1 MIGYYV
7 HHQGLGHLTRLQA
20 IAEHLRA
27 PVTGISSLPAPEG
40 WASDWLHLAR
50 DDGMPAAEAA
60 GADPTAGG
68 VLHWVPRHDPGLAGR
83 AAALTEWVA
92 RMRPSLVVV
101 DVSVEVT
108 ALLRLCGVP
117 VVVVAMPGERTD
129 RAHALAYDLADAL
142 LAPWPEAAHAEDW
155 STARRAKLWAVGGIS
170 RFDGR
175 VPSGRRLSIRAP
187 SADIGPWAGGGA
199 PTGPGS
205 GETATRRVLVVWG
218 GGGRSTSAA
227 EVAAAR
233 AATPGWEW
241 VERGPGSASP
251 DLWAELASADV
262 VVTHAGQNSVA
273 EVAAARRPAVVVA
286 QRRPFD
292 EQVATAAAVDRLGV
306 AVGVPTW
313 PNASAWPGLLERA
326 LDRGGKAWRQWSTG
340 HGAASA
346 AARLDELADEHGGEH
361 GGEHSGEHSG
371 AVHHVRTAS

>member
-1 MIGYYV
+1 VIGYYV

-40 WASDWLHLAR
+40 WASDWLQLAR
-50 DDGMPAAEAA
+50 DDGMPAGEVA

-68 VLHWVPRHDPGLAGR
+68 VLHWVPRHDLGLAGR

-92 RMRPSLVVV
+92 RTRPSLVVV

-108 ALLRLCGVP
+108 ALLRLSGVP

-129 RAHALAYDLADAL
+129 RAHSLAYDLADGL
-142 LAPWPEAAHAEDW
+142 LAPWPEAAHAGDW
-155 STARRAKLWAVGGIS
+155 HPDRRARLWAVGGIS

-175 VPSGRRLSIRAP
+175 VPP
-187 SADIGPWAGGGA
+187 SRPPSVGP
-199 PTGPGS
+199 
-205 GETATRRVLVVWG
+205 ATRRVLVLWG

-241 VERGPGSASP
+241 VERGPGSPSP
-251 DLWAELASADV
+251 DLWADLASADV
-262 VVTHAGQNSVA
+262 VVTHGGQNAVA

-286 QRRPFD
+286 QPRPFD

-313 PNASAWPGLLERA
+313 PPASAWPGLLERA
-326 LDRGGKAWRQWSTG
+326 LGRGGEGWRRWSTG

-346 AARLDELADEHGGEH
+346 AARLDELADEHGRV
-361 GGEHSGEHSG
+361 
-371 AVHHVRTAS
+371 VHDVRTAS